1 MYSIVGAKMAHLH
14 THSSQWTPPEGF
26 TRHAWDQAGLV
37 GDDPLWGRFWELCSL
52 TTEQRSLLITARAT
66 VAAELAVMDAGPS
79 NYGMIHADFVPENLL
94 VNDDSIRVID
104 FDDAGMGWYLFDLAT
119 ALFFIQ
125 DDPNYELAK
134 SALIAAYEVERPVAD
149 VGLAAL
155 PLFMLARSFTY
166 LGWVHTRPGTETAK
180 ELTPMLVEICCSLAE
195 AYLDGE
201 RVEVI
206 S

>member
-1 MYSIVGAKMAHLH
+1 
-14 THSSQWTPPEGF
+14 
-26 TRHAWDQAGLV
+26 
-37 GDDPLWGRFWELCSL
+37 
-52 TTEQRSLLITARAT
+52 
-66 VAAELAVMDAGPS
+66 
-79 NYGMIHADFVPENLL
+79 
-94 VNDDSIRVID
+94 
-104 FDDAGMGWYLFDLAT
+104 MGWYLFDLAT

-201 RVEVI
+201 TP
-206 S
+206 